1 MYGVINGLYRCSDKR
16 VEDLNTRIY
25 RRNVPSGKL
34 QPLFDPR
41 SVPTRYTTM
50 PIIDSKTKANTFIEK
65 LPIYSPHKTFN
76 PGYRGPISGYKIDQ
90 DSRLRNIFFPLQK
103 CPQRYYVPS
112 TTSDLYNFSM
122 MIRPVHMTHNL
133 LFKEETFEP
142 FNPNKCRTGENLFH
156 NHTKYQIKN
165 IF

>member
-1 MYGVINGLYRCSDKR
+1 MYGVIDGLYRCSDKR

-90 DSRLRNIFFPLQK
+90 DSRLRNIFFPLQNAPHFFFAK
-103 CPQRYYVPS
+103 KNSSVSGLSIIPIKGLEFLSKASEIVYS
-112 TTSDLYNFSM
+112 GL
-122 MIRPVHMTHNL
+122 
-133 LFKEETFEP
+133 P
-142 FNPNKCRTGENLFH
+142 FM
-156 NHTKYQIKN
+156 
-165 IF
+165 

>member
-1 MYGVINGLYRCSDKR
+1 MYGVIDGLYRCSDKR

-65 LPIYSPHKTFN
+65 LPKSHSEFVIFTRSPNSFFIMFSK
-76 PGYRGPISGYKIDQ
+76 
-90 DSRLRNIFFPLQK
+90 LNIF
-103 CPQRYYVPS
+103 
-112 TTSDLYNFSM
+112 
-122 MIRPVHMTHNL
+122 L
-133 LFKEETFEP
+133 L
-142 FNPNKCRTGENLFH
+142 LSL
-156 NHTKYQIKN
+156 
-165 IF
+165 